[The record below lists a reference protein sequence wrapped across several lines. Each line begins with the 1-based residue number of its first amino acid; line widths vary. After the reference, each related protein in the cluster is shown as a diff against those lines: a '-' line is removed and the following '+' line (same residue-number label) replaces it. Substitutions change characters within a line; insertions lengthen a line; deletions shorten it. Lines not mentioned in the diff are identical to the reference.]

1 MNAIQER
8 EVDQRKASPPFDKN
22 EIVED
27 TRITGYDPLIAPQ
40 MIEYEMPLSI
50 ASKETVVRGRRH
62 ARNILNG
69 DDDRLLVVV
78 GPCSIHD
85 VAAAKD
91 YAARLITAAA
101 AHKDT
106 LCIIMRTYFEKP
118 RTTVGWKGLINDPF
132 IDSTFK
138 INHGLR
144 TARQLLNDITN
155 IGMPVGFELL
165 GDETFQPLEI
175 FLSVNFYV
183 TLFSSVVLCQTDTIS
198 PQYFSDVVSWGA
210 IGARTTECQLH
221 RELASG
227 VSFPVGFK
235 NGTDGN
241 VNIAL
246 DAIQAASHPHHFL
259 GVTKQGITSIVHTT
273 GNDSCHIILRGSNKG
288 PNYEQKFV
296 DDIEAQLTAKKERV
310 KLMVDASHGNSNKNH
325 RNQMLVVKEIARQV
339 SEGSTTIFGVMV
351 ESNINEGNQKVP
363 ATGPKDLKYG
373 VSITDACVNWETTIE
388 MFDILS
394 AAVKARRAK

>member
-1 MNAIQER
+1 MLQDR
-8 EVDQRKASPPFDKN
+8 QASPPFDKN
-22 EIVED
+22 APFDD
-27 TRITGYDPLIAPQ
+27 TRITGYEPLIAPQ
-40 MIEYEMPLSI
+40 MIEFEYPLTVT
-50 ASKETVVRGRRH
+50 SKETVVRGRRH

-69 DDDRLLVVV
+69 DDDRLLLVI

-85 VAAAKD
+85 VTAALD
-91 YAARLITAAA
+91 YAKRLKAMADK
-101 AHKDT
+101 HKDT
-106 LCIIMRTYFEKP
+106 LCIIMRSYFEKP

-132 IDSTFK
+132 IDGTFK

-155 IGMPVGFELL
+155 LGMPVGFELL
-165 GDETFQPLEI
+165 
-175 FLSVNFYV
+175 
-183 TLFSSVVLCQTDTIS
+183 DTIS
-198 PQYFSDVVSWGA
+198 PQYFCDVVSWGA

-273 GNDSCHIILRGSNKG
+273 GNDTCHIILRGSNKG
-288 PNYEQKFV
+288 PNYEKPFV
-296 DDIEAQLTAKKERV
+296 DAIVGQLEAKKERV
-310 KLMVDASHGNSNKNH
+310 RLMVDASHGNSNKNH
-325 RNQMLVVKEIARQV
+325 KNQMLVVKDVAQQV
-339 SEGSTTIFGVMV
+339 SSGSTAIFGVMV

-363 ATGPKDLKYG
+363 STGTKDLKYG
-373 VSITDACVNWETTIE
+373 VSITDACVDWETTIE
-388 MFDILS
+388 MLDILS
-394 AAVKARRAK
+394 AAVTARRALSK

>member
-1 MNAIQER
+1 MTNAR
-8 EVDQRKASPPFDKN
+8 NASPPYDKN
-22 EIVED
+22 ELVED
-27 TRITGYDPLIAPQ
+27 TRITGYEPLIAPQ
-40 MIEYEMPLSI
+40 MIEFEFPQSDLS
-50 ASKETVVRGRRH
+50 KQTVVRARRH

-69 DDDRLLVVV
+69 SDDRLLLIV

-85 VAAAKD
+85 VKAAKD
-91 YAARLITAAA
+91 YALRLKEMAEK
-101 AHKDT
+101 HKDS
-106 LCIIMRTYFEKP
+106 LCIVMRTYFEKP
-118 RTTVGWKGLINDPF
+118 RTTVGWKGLINDPN

-144 TARQLLNDITN
+144 TARQLLNDITHM
-155 IGMPVGFELL
+155 GVPVGFELL
-165 GDETFQPLEI
+165 
-175 FLSVNFYV
+175 
-183 TLFSSVVLCQTDTIS
+183 DTIS

-241 VNIAL
+241 VTIAL

-288 PNYEQKFV
+288 PNYEKSYV
-296 DDIEAQLTAKKERV
+296 DDVVSQLAAKNERT

-325 RNQMLVVKEIARQV
+325 KNQMLVVQDVARQV
-339 SEGSTTIFGVMV
+339 TAGSTSIFGVMV
-351 ESNINEGNQKVP
+351 ESNIHEGNQKVP
-363 ATGPKDLKYG
+363 ASGPQDLKYG
-373 VSITDACVNWETTIE
+373 VSITDACVDWETTVE
-388 MFDILS
+388 MFEILS
-394 AAVKARRAK
+394 KAVEARRALSV